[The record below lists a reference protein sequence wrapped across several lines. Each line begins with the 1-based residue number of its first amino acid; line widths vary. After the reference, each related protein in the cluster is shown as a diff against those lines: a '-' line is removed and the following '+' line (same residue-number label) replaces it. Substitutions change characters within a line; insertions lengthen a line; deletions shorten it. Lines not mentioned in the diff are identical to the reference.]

1 MEAAGLVIGIV
12 GLAGAFKDCIDLF
25 SYFLFYR
32 SLGRDYE
39 ILQAKLD
46 IEKTLLLQW
55 AHRVQLCQPNY
66 DTRLEDCS
74 TQKAVSTVLAS
85 ISRLLGES
93 STLQGRY
100 GLKSNELE
108 PSSSSQVTE
117 TVSKGFMERFMNDF
131 KALQV
136 RMENRQS
143 GLAKTT
149 KLRWIIN
156 DKEKF
161 EKLVQD
167 LSHFVSKLNDLVP
180 AADPVWEQTT
190 AKAMLE
196 ETLSELKDLK
206 TVGIIRS
213 AAIDAPKLIASPALA
228 RFEEV
233 LVPKILQRVWF
244 RTMDDRLEA
253 VAPAHYNTFSWALK
267 GSSDLSRWLK
277 SGSGIFWLSG
287 KAGSGKSTLMKHL
300 RNHKDTR
307 SQLSRWAGDS
317 PLILGSFFFWNLG
330 APEQKSQIGLSR
342 AVLYQLLA
350 NNLSLIPTLLPRMWK
365 DACSYEAHLDGL
377 ARLHPPS
384 PEELGTAFQKIP
396 EVQFRQRFCF
406 LIDGLDEYEGNLL
419 DGIAFIQ
426 SLCRN
431 SNIKVL
437 LSSRPIPLCVD
448 AFSSLP
454 ILRLQDAT
462 RPDIESY
469 IQDTLG
475 SHKYLLTLKS
485 SNPAGAEMILQQI
498 ADKSAGVFL
507 WVILACRSII
517 CGFAA
522 YDTLSEL
529 IKRVDELP
537 PELEGMFRHMLR
549 MVEPFYYEH
558 TAKMLK
564 IAYQRQVVNRSVR
577 HPQRGGVP
585 EIHAFAWDFLDR
597 AKMDFENAPPF
608 EPFSPHQE
616 SAICDR
622 VEARL
627 RSRCGGLLELQRT
640 SKLVEGKN
648 TTDYTIEFMHRTVF
662 EFLESPETWSLEHLR
677 ISDERFCANAAL
689 SFLSMHTWYL
699 KTNPNWLDYMGDA
712 LLCARAADRDNPALS
727 LSLLDRMMSIMVEGE
742 SSDFVDRDSI
752 NLAELIGKYGRHGFI
767 FALGVEANMTRYAT
781 QDPSILR
788 SQPLGYPLLYHA
800 IEKPLLYGY
809 LASPSDTKSMVS
821 CLLSHGSDPNEEFID
836 ESGTTT
842 TPWSHWIP
850 KLLKMSRDELFWNLA
865 TIKRLLEAD
874 ASSDQDR
881 LLESHLA
888 AYLELTDD
896 KDTESRRDQGRQALG
911 IVVSAGAFE
920 EFAINEMREECA

>member
-1 MEAAGLVIGIV
+1 MEAAGLVIGIF

-55 AHRVQLCQPNY
+55 AHRVRLCQPNY
-66 DTRLEDCS
+66 DTRLEDFS

-85 ISRLLGES
+85 ICRLMSES

-100 GLKSNELE
+100 GLKSTELE
-108 PSSSSQVTE
+108 ASSSSQVTE
-117 TVSKGFMERFMNDF
+117 TVSKGCMERFMNDF

-136 RMENRQS
+136 RIEDRTS

-213 AAIDAPKLIASPALA
+213 AAIDAPKLISSPALA

-233 LVPKILQRVWF
+233 LLPKILQRVWF

-253 VAPAHYNTFSWALK
+253 VAPAHSNTFSWALK
-267 GSSDLSRWLK
+267 DSSGLSRWLK

-287 KAGSGKSTLMKHL
+287 KAGSGKSTLMKYL
-300 RNHKDTR
+300 CNHKDTR

-330 APEQKSQIGLSR
+330 APEQKSQTGLSR
-342 AVLYQLLA
+342 AILYQLLA

-365 DACSYEAHLDGL
+365 DACSYEAHMDGL
-377 ARLHPPS
+377 AGLHPPS

-431 SNIKVL
+431 SSIKVL

-454 ILRLQDAT
+454 MLRLQDAT
-462 RPDIESY
+462 RPDIEHY

-475 SHKYLLTLKS
+475 SHKYLVTLKS

-564 IAYQRQVVNRSVR
+564 IAYQRQVVNRSLR
-577 HPQRGGVP
+577 YPQRGGVP

-597 AKMDFENAPPF
+597 AKMDFDNAPPF

-616 SAICDR
+616 SAIFDR

-640 SKLVEGKN
+640 SKPAEGKN

-662 EFLESPETWSLEHLR
+662 EFLESPETWSLQHLR
-677 ISDERFCANAAL
+677 ISDER
-689 SFLSMHTWYL
+689 
-699 KTNPNWLDYMGDA
+699 P
-712 LLCARAADRDNPALS
+712 ADRDNPALS
-727 LSLLDRMMSIMVEGE
+727 PSLLDRMMSIMVEGE

-752 NLAELIGKYGRHGFI
+752 NLAELIGKYGRHCFI
-767 FALGVEANMTRYAT
+767 FALGVEANMARYAT
-781 QDPSILR
+781 QEPSMLR

-809 LASPSDTKSMVS
+809 LASPYDTKSMVS

-836 ESGTTT
+836 EAGTTT

-850 KLLKMSRDELFWNLA
+850 KLLKTSRDELFWNLA
-865 TIKRLLEAD
+865 TIKRLLEGD

-896 KDTESRRDQGRQALG
+896 KDTESRRDQGRQ
-911 IVVSAGAFE
+911 
-920 EFAINEMREECA
+920 